1 MQTPK
6 GQETYRQAVERLC
19 SHNISQEEAC
29 SRAYQ
34 LFIEKMM
41 KNELEALSTRIND
54 AKQELSINLS
64 STDQELVNVEDQLR
78 SYGFN

>member
-1 MQTPK
+1 
-6 GQETYRQAVERLC
+6 
-19 SHNISQEEAC
+19 
-29 SRAYQ
+29 
-34 LFIEKMM
+34 MM